1 MLYVYIV
8 NCCFGFGFGGIKVGF
23 GFGFGFGGIRS
34 EETEWKSVAKSVCV
48 VNMLFIRIVKK
59 NQLKKQIV

>member
-8 NCCFGFGFGGIKVGF
+8 NCCFGFGFGGIKV
-23 GFGFGFGGIRS
+23 GFGFGGIRS

-48 VNMLFIRIVKK
+48 VNMLFIRRVKK
-59 NQLKKQIV
+59 NQLKKTNSIKI